1 MTTKEQRMHLLLE
14 GALIVFS
21 VLFALFIDRIADN
34 VRTNQQKKT
43 SLRRIHEELTRN
55 DSLMAELVILHQSVI
70 QNLNAAIV
78 NKSDTL
84 RIQITRDGYLNY
96 RLLAKGASLFPRY
109 PSNTAWEAA
118 KATGIIS
125 EFDYA
130 IIEACAGAYSAQH
143 AIVSVTLP
151 KIVEELFDVDHSQ
164 VDRKLIRLKL
174 EFEEI
179 LAQEKTLRHFLA
191 EALQHTY
198 R

>member
-1 MTTKEQRMHLLLE
+1 
-14 GALIVFS
+14 
-21 VLFALFIDRIADN
+21 
-34 VRTNQQKKT
+34 
-43 SLRRIHEELTRN
+43 
-55 DSLMAELVILHQSVI
+55 MAELVILHQSVI

-109 PSNTAWEAA
+109 PSSTTWEAA

-130 IIEACAGAYSAQH
+130 IIEACTGAYSAQH
-143 AIVSVTLP
+143 AIVNVTLP
-151 KIVEELFDVDHSQ
+151 KIAEELFDVDHSQ
-164 VDRKLIRLKL
+164 ADRKLIRLKL